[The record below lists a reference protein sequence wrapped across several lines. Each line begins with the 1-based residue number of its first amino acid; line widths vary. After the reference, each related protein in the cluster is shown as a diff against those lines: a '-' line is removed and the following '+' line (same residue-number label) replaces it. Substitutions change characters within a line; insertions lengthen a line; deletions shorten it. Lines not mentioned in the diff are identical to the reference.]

1 MKKITI
7 ILPIYKLEAEDLA
20 MLSNAIFSIEDF
32 HNDVKLMIVCPVD
45 LKKKIDNADFGQK
58 LEIKTLYNSTKKT
71 DFLSQINMGID
82 DCDTEWF
89 SILEIDDEY
98 KKIWLSCMNEYM
110 NAYKDVSVF
119 LPIVKDI
126 NVEGNFL
133 NFTNESLWAYGFAN
147 KQGYL
152 DNDLLL
158 EFQNFQTSGGLYKTE
173 VIKANGKFKD
183 NIKLTF
189 SYEFLLRLT
198 NNGVNIM
205 SVPKIGY
212 QHVNFRENSLFWSYK
227 NDENTKI
234 SENEAKFWLE
244 TAKKE
249 YYFKNKR
256 EIKYTE
262 S

>member
-7 ILPIYKLEAEDLA
+7 ILPIHKLEADDLS
-20 MLSNAIFSIEDF
+20 MLNNALSSIDDF
-32 HNDVKLMIVCPVD
+32 HNDVKVTIVCPAS
-45 LKKKIDNADFGQK
+45 LKPKFTDMDFGQK
-58 LEIKTLYNSTKKT
+58 LEIKMLYNSTKKT
-71 DFLSQINMGID
+71 DFINQINMGID

-89 SILEIDDEY
+89 SIFEIDDEY
-98 KKIWLSCMNEYM
+98 KKPWLSSMNEYM
-110 NAYKDVSVF
+110 NAFKDVDVF

-126 NVEGNFL
+126 NVEGKFI
-133 NFTNESLWAYGFAN
+133 NFTNESLWAYGFTD

-152 DNDLLL
+152 DNSLLM

-173 VIKANGKFKD
+173 VIKSNGKFKD

-212 QHVNFRENSLFWSYK
+212 QHVNLRENSLFWLYK
-227 NDENTKI
+227 NDENMKL
-234 SENEAKFWLE
+234 SEKEVTFWLE

-249 YYFKNKR
+249 YFFKNKR
-256 EIKYTE
+256 EIEYTV